1 MKRILNILDKTLNY
15 LIAAAL
21 TSMLLMVF
29 INVVLRYAFDTGL
42 TWSEEM
48 SRFVFVW
55 LVFLGA
61 IAALKDKMHLGVDIL
76 VANVPPIIQKTL
88 YVISNAAVLFTIYL
102 MIDGGWKMTIL
113 NLEVLAPATGLP
125 MMYVFGILVFTGI
138 VMGLIIIAQVIQ
150 VLRLPNDKS
159 IYSNDHQQGGL

>member
-1 MKRILNILDKTLNY
+1 MKRLLTFLDKSLNY

-29 INVVLRYAFDTGL
+29 INVVLRYLFDSGL

-61 IAALKDKMHLGVDIL
+61 ISALKDKMHLGVDIL
-76 VANVPPIIQKTL
+76 VGNVPPIIQKIL
-88 YVISNAAVLFTIYL
+88 YVLSSAAVLYTIYL
-102 MIDGGWKMTIL
+102 MIDGGLKMTIL
-113 NLEVLAPATGLP
+113 NLDVLAPATGLP
-125 MMYVFGILVFTGI
+125 MMYVFGILIVTGI
-138 VMGLIIIAQVIQ
+138 AMALIILFQLYQI
-150 VLRLPNDKS
+150 LRLPNDKS
-159 IYSNDHQQGGL
+159 IYSEDHHKGGL